1 MRRLVPRILV
11 LPTLAFAA
19 LTASA
24 PSLAGPD
31 NSARWATV
39 IGIVQANNVVGPVQ
53 GGGQPWSTL
62 GGNVTVDLAHGRI
75 DFDVRGLVFAG
86 GNAIGTPG
94 PIRRSRARSSA
105 TSMAAPERPRW
116 WTPRSSRSTTKA
128 TRAFTAASEP
138 CLRRARAEPDIAFL
152 IRIPAGRWI
161 ANGAVLR

>member
-24 PSLAGPD
+24 PSLADTD
-31 NSARWATV
+31 NTARWATI
-39 IGIVQANNVVGPVQ
+39 IGIVQANNVVGVVQ

-94 PIRRSRARSSA
+94 PITHVKGTLVCDVDGSGGAAALVDTPLVTLDDEGNARFHGSVGA
-105 TSMAAPERPRW
+105 LPAPCTS
-116 WTPRSSRSTTKA
+116 
-128 TRAFTAASEP
+128 
-138 CLRRARAEPDIAFL
+138 EPDIAFL